1 MLLLHDKHDFLQ
13 QHPQNGGRRAEPSRF
28 QTLYTLMEISR
39 YQSQQAFTTWCR
51 KIHNAFYFW
60 SLISFKTHRIE
71 KMFWHIVL
79 LSDFHSGDKT
89 RESWLPS
96 KQAYPTNKRPKL
108 HVHLPPSKKYPKDSN
123 KAIQSPHSSSL
134 TPLTSPQKSP
144 LTQPYPPSFPSHSS
158 QTTP

>member
-1 MLLLHDKHDFLQ
+1 MTSTTFCSNIRKMEGGEQ
-13 QHPQNGGRRAEPSRF
+13 SPQDSRPCIHWWKYRDINRNRLS
-28 QTLYTLMEISR
+28 QLDVER
-39 YQSQQAFTTWCR
+39 YIMHF
-51 KIHNAFYFW
+51 IFW